1 LPEISKLDHSKSTQK
16 TGEQHLP
23 DTFSRT
29 LEAAFSSKG
38 QLCVGIDPHEEIL
51 IDNGYEVS
59 ASGVYEFSMKMLE
72 QLEDVVSIVKPQ
84 VSFFERFGS
93 EGFATLEKV
102 LDSAKDRGFLVIA
115 DAKRGDIG
123 STMEAYAQAWLGKAA
138 PFVCDALTV
147 NPYLG
152 VGALAPAA
160 SLASDRGKGLF
171 VLAATSNP
179 EGALLQS
186 STQQVT
192 VAAQVANEVSALNSA
207 TATTNSRFGS
217 LGLVIGATVS
227 LSKFGL
233 STINERKS
241 SLRTTILAPGF
252 GYQGA
257 RLEDAKSIFGVLSG
271 DVLYSISRSALRDGI
286 HGVKTAVQQDQNTL
300 HKALSE

>member
-1 LPEISKLDHSKSTQK
+1 MPR

-23 DTFSRT
+23 DTFSRK
-29 LEAAFSSKG
+29 LEAAFSAKS
-38 QLCVGIDPHEEIL
+38 QLCVGIDPHEDMLVE
-51 IDNGYEVS
+51 NGFEVS
-59 ASGVYEFSMKMLE
+59 ATGVYEFSMKMLD
-72 QLEDVVSIVKPQ
+72 QLEEVVSIVKPQ

-93 EGFATLEKV
+93 EGFSTLEKV
-102 LDSAKDRGFLVIA
+102 LGSARDRGLLVIA

-123 STMEAYAQAWLGKAA
+123 STMEAYAQAWLSKSA
-138 PFVCDALTV
+138 PFACDALTV

-160 SLASDRGKGLF
+160 SLASERGKGLF

-179 EGALLQS
+179 EGASLQS
-186 STQQVT
+186 SMQQES
-192 VAAQVANEVSALNSA
+192 VAAQVAREVAALNTT
-207 TATTNSRFGS
+207 TASSNSRFGS

-233 STINERKS
+233 SSLNEGKT
-241 SLRTTILAPGF
+241 SLRTTILSPGF

-257 RLEDAKSIFGVLSG
+257 RLEDAKSIFGELCG

>member
-1 LPEISKLDHSKSTQK
+1 M
-16 TGEQHLP
+16 P
-23 DTFSRT
+23 DTFSRS

-38 QLCVGIDPHEEIL
+38 QLCVGIDPHEDMLVE
-51 IDNGYEVS
+51 NGFEVS
-59 ASGVYEFSMKMLE
+59 ATGLLEFSMEMLD
-72 QLEDVVSIVKPQ
+72 QLEEVVSIVKPQ

-102 LDSAKDRGFLVIA
+102 LDSAKERGLLVIA

-123 STMEAYAQAWLGKAA
+123 STMEAYAQAWLGKSA
-138 PFVCDALTV
+138 PFTCDALTV

-152 VGALAPAA
+152 VGVLAPAA
-160 SLASDRGKGLF
+160 SIASERGKGLF

-179 EGALLQS
+179 EGESLQLS
-186 STQQVT
+186 MQQEC
-192 VAAQVANEVSALNSA
+192 VAAQVASEVAALNST
-207 TATTNSRFGS
+207 TATSNSRFGS

-227 LSKFGL
+227 LAKFGL
-233 STINERKS
+233 SSINEGKT

-257 RLEDAKSIFGVLSG
+257 RLEDAKSIFGELSG

-286 HGVKTAVQQDQNTL
+286 HGVKTSVQQDQNTL

>member
-1 LPEISKLDHSKSTQK
+1 M
-16 TGEQHLP
+16 P
-23 DTFSRT
+23 DTFSRS

-51 IDNGYEVS
+51 LENGFEVS
-59 ASGVYEFSMKMLE
+59 ATGVYEFSMKMLD

-84 VSFFERFGS
+84 VSFYERFGS

-102 LDSAKDRGFLVIA
+102 LYSAMERGLLVIA

-123 STMEAYAQAWLGKAA
+123 STMEAYAQAWLGKSA
-138 PFVCDALTV
+138 PFACDALTV

-152 VGALAPAA
+152 VGALATAA
-160 SLASDRGKGLF
+160 SLASERGKGLF

-179 EGALLQS
+179 EGASLQLS
-186 STQQVT
+186 MQQES
-192 VAAQVANEVSALNSA
+192 VAAQVANEVAALNST
-207 TATTNSRFGS
+207 TATSNSKFGS

-227 LSKFGL
+227 LSKYGL
-233 STINERKS
+233 SSLNEGKT

-252 GYQGA
+252 GFQGA
-257 RLEDAKSIFGVLSG
+257 RLEDAKSIFGELSG
-271 DVLYSISRSALRDGI
+271 DVLYSISRSVFRDGL
-286 HGVKTAVQQDQNTL
+286 HGVKIAAQHDQNTL

>member
-1 LPEISKLDHSKSTQK
+1 M
-16 TGEQHLP
+16 P
-23 DTFSRT
+23 DTFSRS
-29 LEAAFSSKG
+29 LEAAFSTKG
-38 QLCVGIDPHEEIL
+38 QLCVGIDPHEETL
-51 IDNGYEVS
+51 IDNGFEVS
-59 ASGVYEFSMKMLE
+59 ATGVYEFSMKILE

-84 VSFFERFGS
+84 VSFFERYGS

-102 LDSAKDRGFLVIA
+102 LDSAKERGFLVIA

-160 SLASDRGKGLF
+160 SLASERGKGLF

-179 EGALLQS
+179 EGAFLQS
-186 STQQVT
+186 SMQQVT
-192 VAAQVANEVSALNSA
+192 VSAQVANEVSALNST

-217 LGLVIGATVS
+217 IGLVIGATVS

-233 STINERKS
+233 STINEGKS

-271 DVLYSISRSALRDGI
+271 DVLYSISRSALRNGI

>member
-1 LPEISKLDHSKSTQK
+1 M
-16 TGEQHLP
+16 P
-23 DTFSRT
+23 DTFSRS

-51 IDNGYEVS
+51 LENGFEVS
-59 ASGVYEFSMKMLE
+59 ATGVYEFSMKMLD

-84 VSFFERFGS
+84 VSFYERFGS

-102 LDSAKDRGFLVIA
+102 LDSAKERGLLVIA

-123 STMEAYAQAWLGKAA
+123 STMEAYAQAWLGKSA
-138 PFVCDALTV
+138 PFACDALTV

-160 SLASDRGKGLF
+160 SLASERGKGLF

-179 EGALLQS
+179 EGASLQLS
-186 STQQVT
+186 MQQES
-192 VAAQVANEVSALNSA
+192 VAAQVANEVANLNST
-207 TATTNSRFGS
+207 TATSNSKFGS

-227 LSKFGL
+227 LSKYGL
-233 STINERKS
+233 SSLNEGKT

-252 GYQGA
+252 GFQGA
-257 RLEDAKSIFGVLSG
+257 RLEDAKSIFGQLSG
-271 DVLYSISRSALRDGI
+271 DVLYSISRSVLRDGL
-286 HGVKTAVQQDQNTL
+286 HGVKMAVQQDQNTL

>member
-1 LPEISKLDHSKSTQK
+1 M
-16 TGEQHLP
+16 P
-23 DTFSRT
+23 DTFSRS
-29 LEAAFSSKG
+29 LEAAFNSKG

-51 IDNGYEVS
+51 IDNGYAVS

-102 LDSAKDRGFLVIA
+102 LDSAKERGFLVIA

-217 LGLVIGATVS
+217 LGLVIGSTVS
-227 LSKFGL
+227 LSKLGL
-233 STINERKS
+233 STINEAKS

-257 RLEDAKSIFGVLSG
+257 RLEDAKAIFGELSG
-271 DVLYSISRSALRDGI
+271 DVLYSISRSALRDGLF
-286 HGVKTAVQQDQNTL
+286 GVKTAVQQDQNTL